1 MRVFMKTIQVGK
13 TMAASSSLSRIQTI
27 ISSGLLFCSGIRGT
41 MTVRREGVGKSRLES
56 LSDGIFAFAMTL
68 LVISLAVPVIPKQ
81 DAPELLPTL
90 ISGMSSEFL
99 IFAIAFFILAGYW
112 LSHHRIL
119 RSIEYVDDRLIWT
132 NILLLFFIV
141 LIPFTTS
148 ISGDYDNVLE
158 AVLLFHINLLCA
170 SALLTFVWLYIRK
183 HYEELTSGEVP
194 ERELKRM
201 EWTGKFRALA
211 IPAVTVVAILVS
223 FFDPAK
229 SMWCYLLIP
238 AIMVIA
244 GRVYPSSCHTT

>member
-1 MRVFMKTIQVGK
+1 
-13 TMAASSSLSRIQTI
+13 
-27 ISSGLLFCSGIRGT
+27 
-41 MTVRREGVGKSRLES
+41 MTVRREGIGKSRLES

-68 LVISLAVPVIPKQ
+68 LVISLAVPVIPKR
-81 DAPELLPTL
+81 DAPDLLPML
-90 ISGMSSEFL
+90 ISGMFSEFL

-119 RSIEYVDDRLIWT
+119 RSIEYVDDHLIWI

-170 SALLTFVWLYIRK
+170 SALLTLVWLYIRE
-183 HYEELTSGEVP
+183 HYEELTIDEEPKLGLNRIESA
-194 ERELKRM
+194 
-201 EWTGKFRALA
+201 GKFRALA
-211 IPAVTVVAILVS
+211 IPAVTILAIGVS
-223 FFDPAK
+223 FIDPAK

-238 AIMVIA
+238 VIMVIA
-244 GRVYPSSCHTT
+244 GRVYPRLRNTA

>member
-1 MRVFMKTIQVGK
+1 
-13 TMAASSSLSRIQTI
+13 
-27 ISSGLLFCSGIRGT
+27 
-41 MTVRREGVGKSRLES
+41 MTVRKEGVGKSRLES

-68 LVISLAVPVIPKQ
+68 LVISLTVPVIPKRE
-81 DAPELLPTL
+81 APELLPPL
-90 ISGMSSEFL
+90 ISGMFSEFL

-119 RSIEYVDDRLIWT
+119 RSIEYVNDRLIWI

-170 SALLTFVWLYIRK
+170 SALLTLVWLYIRN
-183 HYEELTSGEVP
+183 HYGELTPGEEP
-194 ERELKRM
+194 HQGLRRIESA
-201 EWTGKFRALA
+201 GKFRALA
-211 IPAVTVVAILVS
+211 IPAVTIVAILVS
-223 FFDPAK
+223 FIDPAK

-238 AIMVIA
+238 ALMVIV
-244 GRVYPSSCHTT
+244 GRIYP